1 MKDTLII
8 LEEPTGRQES
18 FRVEHAERILR
29 LSNNGGWKLADKGY
43 KFNGLNISKISKEA
57 KK

>member
-1 MKDTLII
+1 MKDTLIK
-8 LEEPTGRQES
+8 LENPSGRQES

-29 LSNNGGWKLADKGY
+29 LSNNGGWRLADKGY
-43 KFNGLNISKISKEA
+43 KFNGLNISKVN

>member
-1 MKDTLII
+1 MKDTLVT

-29 LSNNGGWKLADKGY
+29 LLNNGGWKLADKDY
-43 KFNGLNISKISKEA
+43 KFNGLNISKVN